1 MAPCRLTSQIATHG
15 QVAGVVSLPEAP
27 ALQEVNPWGAEGGA
41 GEPPHL
47 RDNSITDYDKLLI
60 MTKKQKPKY
69 DIELSSHEI
78 RNN

>member
-1 MAPCRLTSQIATHG
+1 MAPCWLTPQVAAHG

-47 RDNSITDYDKLLI
+47 RDNSSTDFD
-60 MTKKQKPKY
+60 
-69 DIELSSHEI
+69 
-78 RNN
+78 